1 MRRLVLA
8 LTLAVSSLAVL
19 PSLAFASDTC
29 VTCGSGSSNGC
40 QQCRLPGGDNQA
52 NRKECEKKGCKI
64 TGTASC
70 SSAANVKV
78 CKAET
83 ASSEPTAQLQTQE
96 CSAVN

>member
-1 MRRLVLA
+1 MRRLALA
-8 LTLAVSSLAVL
+8 VSLAVSSLLVV

-52 NRKECEKKGCKI
+52 NRKNCEKKGCKI

-78 CKAET
+78 CKVES
-83 ASSEPTAQLQTQE
+83 ASAPTAQLQTLE
-96 CSAVN
+96 CKVN

>member
-8 LTLAVSSLAVL
+8 LSLVVSSLA
-19 PSLAFASDTC
+19 PSIAFAGDAC

-40 QQCRLPGGDNQA
+40 QQCKLPGGDNQA

-78 CKAET
+78 CKVET
-83 ASSEPTAQLQTQE
+83 SSAPTAQRESLE
-96 CSAVN
+96 CKVN